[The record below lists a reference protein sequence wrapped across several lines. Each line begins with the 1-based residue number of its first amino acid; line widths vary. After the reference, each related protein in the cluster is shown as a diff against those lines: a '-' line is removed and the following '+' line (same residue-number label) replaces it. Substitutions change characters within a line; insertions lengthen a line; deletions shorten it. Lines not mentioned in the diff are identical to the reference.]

1 MDIDAY
7 KVDFEKRDKGACI
20 SAHLIWS
27 RNKEDNLKEKGFR
40 GRERECYLGMSLR
53 SIIIMLLELM
63 PR

>member
-1 MDIDAY
+1 VDIDAY
-7 KVDFEKRDKGACI
+7 KVHFEKRDKGACI

-27 RNKEDNLKEKGFR
+27 RNKEDNLNEKGFR
-40 GRERECYLGMSLR
+40 GRESYLGMSLR